1 MPDRIILSGIEFY
14 AWGGV
19 TDGERAIGQSYR
31 LDLELVTDLRAAG
44 ESDAIGDT
52 VHYGQVHDLA
62 VQAVRAAPFKLLES
76 AAARIAA
83 VLLREFPVESVTVRL
98 AKLHPP
104 IDGVVAEAA
113 VEITRTPIPAV
124 RSAPG

>member
-1 MPDRIILSGIEFY
+1 MSDRIILSGIQFY

-19 TDGERAIGQSYR
+19 TEQERAIGQSYR
-31 LDLELVTDLRAAG
+31 LDLQLVTDLTVAG
-44 ESDAIGDT
+44 EKDAIEDT

-62 VQAVRAAPFKLLES
+62 VRSVRAASFKLLES
-76 AAARIAA
+76 AASRIAA
-83 VLLREFPVESVTVRL
+83 EVLREFPVESVTVRL

-113 VEITRTPIPAV
+113 VEITRTHGPV
-124 RSAPG
+124 SGSTSG